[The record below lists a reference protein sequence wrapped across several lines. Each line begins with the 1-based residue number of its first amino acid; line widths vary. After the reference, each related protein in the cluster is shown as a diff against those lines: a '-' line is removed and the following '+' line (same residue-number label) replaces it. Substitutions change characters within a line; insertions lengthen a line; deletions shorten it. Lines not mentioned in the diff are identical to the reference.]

1 MPSTSQF
8 SADETAVSPVIGTV
22 LFLGIVV
29 AIATL
34 FGALALDVSGD
45 LVEPAPAGYF
55 EAEYVASGEGNT
67 DRRPYVEITN
77 KLGETA
83 DADNIIIK
91 DESGNTIAWSEV
103 WTGGETVKA
112 GEYVHLDGFESDGRL
127 DPICEAGDTYTIVYT
142 DGNGHTLLVNE
153 WSAPTDPQVPAGSD
167 AAADDTP
174 PGVPKWC

>member
-1 MPSTSQF
+1 MPSTGQF
-8 SADETAVSPVIGTV
+8 RADETAVSPVIGTV

-29 AIATL
+29 AIAAL
-34 FGALALDVSGD
+34 FGALALDVGD
-45 LVEPAPAGYF
+45 KLIEPAPTGYF
-55 EAEYVASGEGNT
+55 EAEYAASGEGNT
-67 DRRPYVEITN
+67 DHRPYVEVTN

-112 GEYVHLDGFESDGRL
+112 GEYVHLDGFDSDGTL
-127 DPICEAGDTYTIVYT
+127 DPVCEAGDTYTIVYT

-167 AAADDTP
+167 AASDDTP

>member
-1 MPSTSQF
+1 MPSTARLR
-8 SADETAVSPVIGTV
+8 ADDTAVSPVIGTV

-29 AIATL
+29 AIAAL
-34 FGALALDVSGD
+34 FGALALDFGD
-45 LVEPAPAGYF
+45 DLIEPAPTGYF

-83 DADNIIIK
+83 DADDIIIK
-91 DESGNTIAWSEV
+91 DGSGNTIAWSEV
-103 WTGGETVKA
+103 WTGGKRVKA
-112 GEYVHLDGFESDGRL
+112 GEYVHLDGFDSDSAL
-127 DPICEAGDTYTIVYT
+127 DPICEAGDTYTIIYT

-153 WSAPTDPQVPAGSD
+153 WSAPADPRVPDDSD
-167 AAADDTP
+167 AASDDTP